1 MNFQELTDAYGRKT
15 DEFLLQIETKCA
27 SRSEKAISPT
37 RSPSFVEDVIIPIY
51 ASLAEKMRRKG
62 VKIPNPQTYLPIKG
76 YYRIKIG
83 LTTVGGFSVP
93 ENGDYRIYFTPMKSA
108 NPIGNRQ
115 LVSNTEELKQLII
128 NQLKTKKESATP
140 K

>member
-1 MNFQELTDAYGRKT
+1 MDFQELTDTYGKRI
-15 DEFLLQIETKCA
+15 DEFLLQVERKCA
-27 SRSEKAISPT
+27 TRGEKTPT
-37 RSPSFVEDVIIPIY
+37 PSPSFVEDVIIPIY
-51 ASLAEKMRRKG
+51 ISLAESMRRRV

-108 NPIGNRQ
+108 NPIGEKQ
-115 LVSNTEELKQLII
+115 LVSNPEELKQLIN
-128 NQLKTKKESATP
+128 NQLKAKRQVIK
-140 K
+140 